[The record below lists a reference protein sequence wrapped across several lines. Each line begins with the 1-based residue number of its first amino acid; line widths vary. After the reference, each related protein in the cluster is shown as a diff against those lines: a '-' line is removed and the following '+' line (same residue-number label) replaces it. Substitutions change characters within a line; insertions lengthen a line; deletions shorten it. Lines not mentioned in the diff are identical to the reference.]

1 MVGIELKTANV
12 KGHMTGHPGDGV
24 VLNFLNRAR
33 GVVRYGLSP
42 TIQTD
47 GGGSSGVITMNDR
60 IRKLT
65 EKECFRLMGFND
77 LEIDA
82 LINARNEKNKPVFC
96 RTELY
101 RFAGN
106 SVVVN
111 CFTAILEDVIKDMN
125 NGPRKDTLDAWVDL

>member
-1 MVGIELKTANV
+1 
-12 KGHMTGHPGDGV
+12 
-24 VLNFLNRAR
+24 
-33 GVVRYGLSP
+33 
-42 TIQTD
+42 
-47 GGGSSGVITMNDR
+47 MNDK

-65 EKECFRLMGFND
+65 EKECLRLMGFND

-82 LINARNEKNKPVFC
+82 LINARNEKDKPIFC

>member
-1 MVGIELKTANV
+1 
-12 KGHMTGHPGDGV
+12 
-24 VLNFLNRAR
+24 
-33 GVVRYGLSP
+33 
-42 TIQTD
+42 
-47 GGGSSGVITMNDR
+47 
-60 IRKLT
+60 
-65 EKECFRLMGFND
+65 MGFND

-111 CFTAILEDVIKDMN
+111 CFSAILEDVIKDMN
-125 NGPRKDTLDAWVDL
+125 NGPRKDTLDGWGVFD

>member
-1 MVGIELKTANV
+1 MIAFKTANV
-12 KGHMTGHPGDGV
+12 KGWMDGNPGDGV
-24 VLNFLNRAR
+24 VLNFLGRAR

-47 GGGSSGVITMNDR
+47 GGGSSGVITMDEK

-65 EKECFRLMGFND
+65 EKECFRLMGFID
-77 LEIDA
+77 PEIDA
-82 LINARNEKNKPVFC
+82 LKNARDEKDKPLFC

-106 SVVVN
+106 SVVVD
-111 CFTAILEDVIKDMN
+111 CFTAILDSVLKDMDN
-125 NGPRKDTLDAWVDL
+125 PVRKDTLDAWGLGL